1 MADGRLPF
9 RFEKG
14 ARPMFIQSHSQSR
27 LACAFGALA
36 FAGLSIASA
45 LYPLIQA

>member
-1 MADGRLPF
+1 MADGHVPF
-9 RFEKG
+9 RIQKG
-14 ARPMFIQSHSQSR
+14 SKTMFIQSYSQSR
-27 LACAFGALA
+27 LACAIGALA